1 MEEGE
6 QEGREMAL
14 VLQPLCYW
22 VIHVLV
28 VVASVL
34 LQRAETLPHLTLQSP
49 RTRPR
54 QLQAGGVNPNPKD
67 LCSLSLVH
75 DLFPPSESRALM
87 RRVCSCSMM
96 FCWG

>member
-6 QEGREMAL
+6 QEGRETVL

-22 VIHVLV
+22 VTHVLV

-34 LQRAETLPHLTLQSP
+34 LQRAETLPHLTLQSL

-54 QLQAGGVNPNPKD
+54 QLQAGGVSPNPKD
-67 LCSLSLVH
+67 LCSS
-75 DLFPPSESRALM
+75 F
-87 RRVCSCSMM
+87 SCS
-96 FCWG
+96 